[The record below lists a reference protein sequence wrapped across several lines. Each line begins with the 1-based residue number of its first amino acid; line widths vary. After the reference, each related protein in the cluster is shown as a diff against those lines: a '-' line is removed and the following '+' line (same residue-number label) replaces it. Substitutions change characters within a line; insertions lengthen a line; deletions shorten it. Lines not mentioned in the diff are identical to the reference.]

1 MTQIMTSIRSM
12 VRVVFTA
19 SLIFAVITPSA
30 QAFATKKLDATD
42 AATASSPTLDSAAM
56 VWVSRKD
63 GATSCG
69 IKKGQTLEEG
79 ADELKQNGVRVL
91 SSRKGSDGKMHAQS
105 CGMPTGTTNA
115 YHISRD
121 DLVKAVSLGFQESK

>member
-1 MTQIMTSIRSM
+1 MTSNRSLGLA
-12 VRVVFTA
+12 VITA
-19 SLIFAVITPSA
+19 SFIFAVTPSSA
-30 QAFATKKLDATD
+30 QAFATKKSDATD
-42 AATASSPTLDSAAM
+42 AATASGSNQENSSTI
-56 VWVSRKD
+56 WVSRKD

-105 CGMPTGTTNA
+105 CGMPMGTTNA
-115 YHISRD
+115 YQIFRD